1 MEDSLKL
8 EIQVVVSCFMVVR
21 NETQVLRGISPA
33 LQQFLR
39 IYFTAGGGGA
49 CLCNHRDLGQPGL
62 QSKILDSQGY
72 SEKSYLEKQR
82 KKYILLF

>member
-1 MEDSLKL
+1 
-8 EIQVVVSCFMVVR
+8 MVAR
-21 NETQVLRGISPA
+21 NETRVLQGISPV

-39 IYFTAGGGGA
+39 IYFTAGCGGA
-49 CLCNHRDLGQPGL
+49 CLCNHRDLDQPGL

-82 KKYILLF
+82 NIFHYFETQPHLSKPSLPSSSE